1 MGGLIMKQFNLEEY
15 LKDPSKK
22 IVTRNGKP
30 AKIVCTNFISKR
42 PIIAEIDD
50 QGVYS
55 LSYDSSSMHT
65 DFQSPHALFFDT
77 EKHER
82 WINIYWDSDSEDE
95 DDIFTGGYVYKSKEE
110 AEEVGIDNDNYVT
123 TVKIEWEE

>member
-1 MGGLIMKQFNLEEY
+1 MGGLNMKQFNLEEY

-55 LSYDSSSMHT
+55 LSYSIS
-65 DFQSPHALFFDT
+65 
-77 EKHER
+77 
-82 WINIYWDSDSEDE
+82 
-95 DDIFTGGYVYKSKEE
+95 GYSH
-110 AEEVGIDNDNYVT
+110 
-123 TVKIEWEE
+123 

>member
-1 MGGLIMKQFNLEEY
+1 MKQFNLEEY

-30 AKIVCTNFISKR
+30 AKIVCTNFISNR
-42 PIIAEIDD
+42 PIIAEIYE
-50 QGVYS
+50 QGGYS
-55 LSYDSSSMHT
+55 LSYNSDGMHT
-65 DFQSPHALFFDT
+65 DFQSPHDLFFDT

-110 AEEVGIDNDNYVT
+110 AEEVGIDNDNYRA
-123 TVKIEWEE
+123 TVKIEWED